1 MDIETGV
8 EDRQWYAIC
17 THVKQEERAYHIL
30 QASNVE
36 SFNPKIKESR
46 RNQLTGALTYITQ
59 PLFPR
64 YIFAK
69 FNVREQLRQIR
80 FTRGVRNVVCFG
92 NNPAVVHSDI
102 IAIVRAR
109 IDQNGFVKVSNDLKP
124 EDKVVIDA
132 EPLRNLIGIFEREVS
147 GSERSMILLS
157 AIAYHR
163 PPCD

>member
-8 EDRQWYAIC
+8 EDRQWYVLH
-17 THVKQEERAYHIL
+17 THIKQEERAYRAL

-36 SFNPKIKESR
+36 CFNPKIKECR
-46 RNQLTGALTYITQ
+46 RNQFTGAPTYITQ

-80 FTRGVRNVVCFG
+80 FTRGVHNVVCFG
-92 NNPAVVHSDI
+92 NNPAVVHSEI

-109 IDQNGFVKVSNDLKP
+109 IDQDGFVKVSNDLKP
-124 EDKVVIDA
+124 EDKVIIDA
-132 EPLRNLIGIFEREVS
+132 RPLRNLIGIFEREVS

-157 AIAYHR
+157 AIAYQG
-163 PPCD
+163 PSCD